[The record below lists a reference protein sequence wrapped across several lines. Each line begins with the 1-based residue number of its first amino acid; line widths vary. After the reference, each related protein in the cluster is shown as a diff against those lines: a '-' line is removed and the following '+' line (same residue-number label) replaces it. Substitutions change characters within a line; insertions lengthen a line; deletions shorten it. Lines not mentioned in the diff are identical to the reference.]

1 MKTLFGRGRPL
12 LGAAAAVLLGG
23 ASTQQANAI
32 IDIWE
37 PFPGMMTSCSFSDD
51 VDWSGT
57 INFLNPILC
66 KTPKVVHIRDDTAA
80 LVRTKNDVLVVSNV
94 HFVVHHNAKLV
105 LSGKHAISLDRDE
118 EDRGGVV
125 RLEELGVMNSPHD
138 VRYTPNAIVI
148 ANAGAMPGKVR

>member
-57 INFLNPILC
+57 INFLNPIPC
-66 KTPKVVHIRDDTAA
+66 KTPKVSVYYKYCVGAH
-80 LVRTKNDVLVVSNV
+80 NDHEQENNDL
-94 HFVVHHNAKLV
+94 
-105 LSGKHAISLDRDE
+105 
-118 EDRGGVV
+118 
-125 RLEELGVMNSPHD
+125 
-138 VRYTPNAIVI
+138 
-148 ANAGAMPGKVR
+148 